1 MTIRMMLFRA
11 ISALGGL
18 SGGIGS
24 PNVGA
29 PATVDLTT
37 SSLVPSS
44 MPLPALPGFAT
55 GGSFMVGGRGGT
67 DMNTLSINGIP
78 RARVSASE
86 MINDTPANDRGGG
99 AMPSIHM
106 PITIDATGA
115 DPAELSRVR
124 MELERLRAEFP
135 YLVVQAYYDAAS
147 RNVIR

>member
-1 MTIRMMLFRA
+1 MI
-11 ISALGGL
+11 
-18 SGGIGS
+18 
-24 PNVGA
+24 
-29 PATVDLTT
+29 
-37 SSLVPSS
+37 
-44 MPLPALPGFAT
+44 
-55 GGSFMVGGRGGT
+55 GGRGGT
-67 DMNTLSINGIP
+67 DMNILSINGIP

-86 MINDTPANDRGGG
+86 MINVTPANDRGG

-124 MELERLRAEFP
+124 SELERLRAEFP